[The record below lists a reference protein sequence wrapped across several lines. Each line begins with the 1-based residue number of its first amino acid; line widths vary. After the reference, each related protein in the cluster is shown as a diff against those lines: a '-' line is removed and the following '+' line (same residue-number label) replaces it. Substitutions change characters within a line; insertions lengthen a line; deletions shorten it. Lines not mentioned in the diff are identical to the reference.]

1 VIQRRDRRGRLGA
14 AHDVGRDVHSYVL
27 RVAGNRRGDAAGR
40 AFGAPEPIAGTYYG
54 IDQLRVG
61 ARGHVVLLGQA
72 LGNATGGFLS
82 VRRPGGTFTAP
93 SGFLGA
99 GPGDLDERTVSVGPN
114 GDVAVGLRDG
124 LGAGAAT
131 VRRAI
136 GEMLVDRA
144 VGPALEAP
152 RTVYDEHGVLMAFW
166 PGTDGALHY
175 LRGAGPS
182 QVGVAREGRVRGTA
196 FALDAAGDG
205 IAVWFRGAHD
215 ANREIRSAIYDVN
228 PPKID
233 ALVAP
238 SRLRAGRAGRFA
250 VVAADG
256 GSGVKR
262 IEWSFGARGATVRH
276 AFARPGRHM
285 VRVRVVDAVGHATV
299 ARRGV
304 RVTR

>member
-1 VIQRRDRRGRLGA
+1 
-14 AHDVGRDVHSYVL
+14 
-27 RVAGNRRGDAAGR
+27 
-40 AFGAPEPIAGTYYG
+40 
-54 IDQLRVG
+54 
-61 ARGHVVLLGQA
+61 
-72 LGNATGGFLS
+72 
-82 VRRPGGTFTAP
+82 
-93 SGFLGA
+93 
-99 GPGDLDERTVSVGPN
+99 
-114 GDVAVGLRDG
+114 
-124 LGAGAAT
+124 
-131 VRRAI
+131 
-136 GEMLVDRA
+136 
-144 VGPALEAP
+144 
-152 RTVYDEHGVLMAFW
+152 
-166 PGTDGALHY
+166 
-175 LRGAGPS
+175 
-182 QVGVAREGRVRGTA
+182 VAREGRVRGTA

-285 VRVRVVDAVGHATV
+285 VRVRVVDGVGHATV

-304 RVTR
+304 CVTR

>member
-1 VIQRRDRRGRLGA
+1 
-14 AHDVGRDVHSYVL
+14 
-27 RVAGNRRGDAAGR
+27 
-40 AFGAPEPIAGTYYG
+40 
-54 IDQLRVG
+54 
-61 ARGHVVLLGQA
+61 
-72 LGNATGGFLS
+72 
-82 VRRPGGTFTAP
+82 
-93 SGFLGA
+93 
-99 GPGDLDERTVSVGPN
+99 VSVGPN

-124 LGAGAAT
+124 IGAGAAT
-131 VRRAI
+131 VRRAT

-175 LRGAGPS
+175 LRGA
-182 QVGVAREGRVRGTA
+182 
-196 FALDAAGDG
+196 AAGDG

-215 ANREIRSAIYDVN
+215 AKREIRSAIYDVN

-262 IEWSFGARGATVRH
+262 IEWSFGARGAAVRH

-299 ARRGV
+299 ASSRRARHPV
-304 RVTR
+304 ARTIAPWRA